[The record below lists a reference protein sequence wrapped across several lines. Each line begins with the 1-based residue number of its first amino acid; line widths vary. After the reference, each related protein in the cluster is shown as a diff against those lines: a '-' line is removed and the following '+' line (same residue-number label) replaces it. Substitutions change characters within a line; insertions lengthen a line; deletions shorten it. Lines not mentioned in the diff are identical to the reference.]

1 MKRTAGLNRPVAKL
15 SSEARTMAVM
25 KFDQETIKQAI
36 AYFADRQ
43 GSDNY
48 NKKNV
53 VLEVVRGHPD
63 LGLEWIEATAI
74 SD

>member
-1 MKRTAGLNRPVAKL
+1 
-15 SSEARTMAVM
+15 MAVM
-25 KFDQETIKQAI
+25 KFDQEKVKQAI
-36 AYFADRQ
+36 ADFADRQ

-48 NKKNV
+48 NKENV
-53 VLEVVRGHPD
+53 ILDVVRGHPD